1 MKKLAIRF
9 ASLKKKLSERERQVK
24 DLKEKIGTI
33 EETLREKM
41 MKAGFRNL
49 SLATGGTI
57 FLRSD
62 LKAHAAKDVKALE
75 IVQALK
81 SNQMEDMTHET
92 YSVGKLKSWIRDEIE
107 RRAEEG
113 DLVVDPSD
121 ALPSDL
127 KNLLTAYMEI
137 SVGFNK

>member
-1 MKKLAIRF
+1 MKRLAIRF

-24 DLKEKIGTI
+24 DLKEKIKTV

-41 MKAGFRNL
+41 VKAGFRNL
-49 SLATGGTI
+49 ALTTGGTI

-81 SNQMEDMTHET
+81 SNQMEDMAYET

-113 DLVVDPSD
+113 ESVVDPSD

>member
-1 MKKLAIRF
+1 MKRLAIRF

-24 DLKEKIGTI
+24 DLKEKIKAI

-49 SLATGGTI
+49 ALATGGTI

-62 LKAHAAKDVKALE
+62 LKTHAAKDVKAPE
-75 IVQALK
+75 IIQALK
-81 SNQMEDMTHET
+81 SNQMEDMAYET

-113 DLVVDPSD
+113 ESVVDPSD

-127 KNLLTAYMEI
+127 KNLLTAYMEV